1 VCATA
6 SLTPSRRAS
15 LADPDQGRGQA
26 LPISGGGEEL
36 PGADTSSEDDR
47 RPGSGYPG
55 AMRLLAID
63 TAFEACSVA
72 VAAGEAEPVIRSDI
86 VDRAHAEHLM
96 PMIADA
102 MAEAGLT
109 FADLDRIAVTV
120 GPGSFTGLRIGIAA
134 ARGLALVTGAE
145 AVGIGTLAV
154 HAEEA
159 RAELGACPI
168 LALIAA
174 GRGEVY
180 AQSFADDGS
189 EEGPAEVGP
198 PITFARRMGANTLI
212 AGSGADAL
220 APIIGQE
227 AEART
232 VHRRAAPDPAALIRL
247 ARAAPPAGAAP
258 RPLYLRPPDAKP
270 QTAAAVARR

>member
-1 VCATA
+1 
-6 SLTPSRRAS
+6 
-15 LADPDQGRGQA
+15 
-26 LPISGGGEEL
+26 
-36 PGADTSSEDDR
+36 
-47 RPGSGYPG
+47 
-55 AMRLLAID
+55 
-63 TAFEACSVA
+63 
-72 VAAGEAEPVIRSDI
+72 
-86 VDRAHAEHLM
+86 M
-96 PMIADA
+96 PMIDDA
-102 MAEAGLT
+102 MGAAGLG

-168 LALIAA
+168 LAVIAA

-180 AQSFADDGS
+180 GQSFAADGS
-189 EEGPAEVGP
+189 PASDPTVGP
-198 PITFARRMGANTLI
+198 PETFVRLIGANTLI

-220 APIIGQE
+220 AGVLGRE

-232 VHRRAAPDPAALIRL
+232 VHRRAAPDPAALLRL
-247 ARAAPPAGAAP
+247 ARAAPPPTAPP

-270 QTAAAVARR
+270 QAAAAVARR